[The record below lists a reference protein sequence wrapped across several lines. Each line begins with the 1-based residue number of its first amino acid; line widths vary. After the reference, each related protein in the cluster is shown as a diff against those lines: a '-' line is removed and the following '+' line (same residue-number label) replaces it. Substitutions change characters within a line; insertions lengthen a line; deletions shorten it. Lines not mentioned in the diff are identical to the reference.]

1 MSTSCNTIRNQWLSI
16 LETPV
21 RYEGVASPYLQAIPT
36 KNRPPTQQELDMRR
50 KAEILQYNKNN
61 NSKLTNKQKYTQIV
75 SAVRTRRG
83 ARDASN
89 NLFISDCPN
98 DLYIPTP
105 SSSSDV
111 PGPVVML
118 YYDPAIPLYKYADN
132 TSINGEVIYP
142 TQPWSYSIAND
153 ILTYTKTYTN
163 NETVITYNEMTDL
176 LRIAIIK
183 PNDTTIRLSMTI
195 PVGVRVVGTA
205 NTTVA
210 LSAINVEIAYNKVP
224 LSIVEPTISVVT
236 SPITI
241 TKTGSSFEATRYLG
255 TIAIT
260 DLRLPAY
267 AGYIFTVRLKPTIT
281 SSNSTAYA
289 ILNMTTP
296 STATGCVVTPTAP
309 TLYEQFSI
317 TETTP

>member
-1 MSTSCNTIRNQWLSI
+1 MSTSCNTIRNQWLS
-16 LETPV
+16 LLGTPV
-21 RYEGVASPYLQAIPT
+21 RYEGVASPYLQTITT
-36 KNRPPTQQELDMRR
+36 KGRPPTQQELDMRR

-61 NSKLTNKQKYTQIV
+61 NSKLTSKQKYTQIV

-83 ARDASN
+83 ARDASGN
-89 NLFISDCPN
+89 DCPN

-105 SSSSDV
+105 SSSSGV

-118 YYDPAIPLYKYADN
+118 TYDPEIPLYNYADN
-132 TSINGEVIYP
+132 TSINSETVYP
-142 TQPWSYSIAND
+142 TQAWSYSIAND
-153 ILTYTKTYTN
+153 ILTDN
-163 NETVITYNEMTDL
+163 NEMTDL

-183 PNDTTIRLSMTI
+183 PNDTTIRLSITI

-210 LSAINVEIAYNKVP
+210 LNSFSVEITYNKVP
-224 LSIVEPTISVVT
+224 LSIVEPAIVIDAPT
-236 SPITI
+236 ITI
-241 TKTGSSFEATRYLG
+241 TPTGSSFEATRYLG
-255 TIAIT
+255 TAVIT

-281 SSNSTAYA
+281 TSQTAYA

-296 STATGCVVTPTAP
+296 STSTGCSINPTAP
-309 TLYEQFSI
+309 TTYAKFAISEI
-317 TETTP
+317 TP

>member
-1 MSTSCNTIRNQWLSI
+1 MSTSCNTIRNQWLS
-16 LETPV
+16 LLGTPV
-21 RYEGVASPYLQAIPT
+21 RYEGVASPYLQTITA
-36 KNRPPTQQELDMRR
+36 KGRPPTQPELDMRR

-61 NSKLTNKQKYTQIV
+61 NSKLTSKQKYTQIV
-75 SAVRTRRG
+75 SSVRTRRG
-83 ARDASN
+83 ASDASGN
-89 NLFISDCPN
+89 DCPN

-118 YYDPAIPLYKYADN
+118 TYDPDIPLYNYADN
-132 TSINGEVIYP
+132 TSINGEVVYP
-142 TQPWSYSIAND
+142 TQAWSYSIAND
-153 ILTYTKTYTN
+153 ILTDN
-163 NETVITYNEMTDL
+163 NEMTDL

-183 PNDTTIRLSMTI
+183 PNDTTIRLNMTI

-210 LSAINVEIAYNKVP
+210 LSSANVEITYNKVP
-224 LSIVEPTISVVT
+224 LSIVEPAISIAT

-241 TKTGSSFEATRYLG
+241 TKTGSSFEATQYLG
-255 TIAIT
+255 TITIT

-281 SSNSTAYA
+281 TSQTAYA

-296 STATGCVVTPTAP
+296 STSTGCSINPTAP
-309 TLYEQFSI
+309 TTYAKFAISEI
-317 TETTP
+317 TP

>member
-16 LETPV
+16 LGTPV
-21 RYEGVASPYLQAIPT
+21 RYEGVASPYLQNISM
-36 KNRPPTQQELDMRR
+36 KGRPPTQQELDMRR

-61 NSKLTNKQKYTQIV
+61 NSKLTGKQKYTQIV

-83 ARDASN
+83 ATDVSG

-111 PGPVVML
+111 PGPVIML

-153 ILTYTKTYTN
+153 IPIYTTIN
-163 NETVITYNEMTDL
+163 GVNTYNEMTDL

-183 PNDTTIRLSMTI
+183 PNDTTIRLNMTI

-205 NTTVA
+205 NTTA
-210 LSAINVEIAYNKVP
+210 TLSSANVEIAYNKMP
-224 LSIVEPTISVVT
+224 LSIVEPTISIAT
-236 SPITI
+236 STITI
-241 TKTGSSFEATRYLG
+241 TKTGSSFEATQYLG
-255 TIAIT
+255 TAVIT

-267 AGYIFTVRLKPTIT
+267 AGYIFTIRLKPTIT
-281 SSNSTAYA
+281 SSNPTAYA

-309 TLYEQFSI
+309 TIYEQFSI
-317 TETTP
+317 TEITA

>member
-16 LETPV
+16 LGTPV
-21 RYEGVASPYLQAIPT
+21 RYEGVASPYLQNIVT
-36 KNRPPTQQELDMRR
+36 KGRPPTQPELDMRR

-61 NSKLTNKQKYTQIV
+61 NSKLTGKQKYTQIV

-83 ARDASN
+83 ARDASGN
-89 NLFISDCPN
+89 DCPN

-111 PGPVVML
+111 PGPVVIL
-118 YYDPAIPLYKYADN
+118 VYDPEIPLYKYADN
-132 TSINGEVIYP
+132 TSINGEVRYP

-153 ILTYTKTYTN
+153 IPTYTN
-163 NETVITYNEMTDL
+163 NETAITYNEMTDL

-183 PNDTTIRLSMTI
+183 PNDTTIRLNMTI

-241 TKTGSSFEATRYLG
+241 TKTGSSFEATQYLG
-255 TIAIT
+255 TAIIT

-281 SSNSTAYA
+281 SSNPTAYA

-296 STATGCVVTPTAP
+296 STATGCGVTPTAP
-309 TLYEQFSI
+309 TIYEQFSI